1 MESTAEKTRQA
12 TVSSINTITRA
23 LQEAFTPLLHPN
35 IQRFATQFNGK
46 NRPTLEIRG
55 NKLIIHN
62 LPSGLTI
69 DEINASFIGTCCHK
83 IKHLY
88 ADGDRSGTKSI
99 RVKLEK
105 GQPLENN
112 SIRMRLAYVYFLD
125 RKSDKYQDVTID
137 FLLSCNELD
146 PPIVFREFDRNRI
159 SNKEIDEFC
168 YNGYSTKIDGG
179 KITVWR
185 KMTEN
190 ECIIHMC
197 DFITLCRDTIQEHLD
212 LLYLCLTEKHECDT
226 ATEIYRLSTA
236 QV

>member
-1 MESTAEKTRQA
+1 MNSTETSGYPETA
-12 TVSSINTITRA
+12 SSISTITKA
-23 LQEAFTPLLHPN
+23 LQEALAPLLHPK
-35 IQRFATQFNGK
+35 IQHSATQFNSK
-46 NRPTLEIRG
+46 DRPTLEIRG

-62 LPSGLTI
+62 IPSGLTVSEI
-69 DEINASFIGTCCHK
+69 DASFIGTCCHE

-99 RVKLEK
+99 RAKLEK

-137 FLLSCNELD
+137 FLLNCDERN
-146 PPIVFREFDRNRI
+146 PPKIFQEFNRNQI
-159 SNKEIDEFC
+159 SNKEINEFC
-168 YNGYSTKIDGG
+168 YDGYNVNID
-179 KITVWR
+179 KDKVIISR

-197 DFITLCRDTIQEHLD
+197 NFIALCRDAIQEHLD
-212 LLYLCLTEKHECDT
+212 LLNLCLAEKHECA
-226 ATEIYRLSTA
+226 ATETYCLSTA
-236 QV
+236 QA